1 MVWEKKWCIYIYI
14 YILDDHFD
22 VSLIISIYYVSLD
35 HGLRLTLT
43 INALSFS

>member
-1 MVWEKKWCIYIYI
+1 MVCVCVCVYIYIYI
-14 YILDDHFD
+14 YDDHFD

-35 HGLRLTLT
+35 HGLCLTLT